1 MKNPFEFGRELNAD
15 ELVDRKEELGAVVSA
30 ITGGSKL
37 FLIGPRRYGKT
48 SILKAAGEI
57 AERDHRAVILRY
69 NVEGFPTLDLLVGRL
84 VTDAARALQGGLE
97 RTAAQV
103 KDYFSRLRP
112 EFSVNATQTEWT
124 VKVGAGL
131 AAADKD
137 QVPLLL
143 DALDGLEKL
152 AAEESGKRPLSL
164 VLDEFQRVVAEGG
177 AKAEGQIRAAVQQ
190 HRHVGYVFAG
200 SDTRMLTAMVTDH
213 SRPFYRLGSSI
224 FIGPVPREDFRQFL
238 RDKFAQGGFAITGRD
253 PEASSQEERTSPL
266 DQILDLAEE
275 VPYNVQA
282 LAHACWDLLAGAQD
296 AVGRVLSPEAVKE
309 ALDRIVRR
317 SGPFYTAQWVPLT
330 SLQKKTLLAVVE
342 EEGRQMHSRKV
353 TAAIGTN
360 PSSVQKALLKLT
372 ESNILREEATG
383 GENRYRFEDP
393 FFSHWIRLAVRG
405 SA

>member
-1 MKNPFEFGRELNAD
+1 MKNPFEFGRELSAD
-15 ELVDRKEELGAVVSA
+15 ELVDRKEELEAVVSA
-30 ITGGSKL
+30 MTGGSKL

-57 AERDHRAVILRY
+57 AERDRRAVILRY

-97 RTAAQV
+97 RTAARV

-112 EFSVNATQTEWT
+112 EFSANATQTEWT
-124 VKVGAGL
+124 VKVGAAV
-131 AAADKD
+131 AAPDKD

-152 AAEESGKRPLSL
+152 AAEESGKRPVSL

-224 FIGPVPREDFRQFL
+224 FIGPVPREDFRRFL
-238 RDKFAQGGFAITGRD
+238 SDNFTRGGFAITGRN
-253 PEASSQEERTSPL
+253 PEAGAQEDRPSPL
-266 DQILDLAEE
+266 DLILDLAEE

-282 LAHACWDLLAGAQD
+282 LAHACWNLLAGAQD
-296 AVGRVLSPEAVKE
+296 AADRVLSPEVVRE

-330 SLQKKTLLAVVE
+330 GLQKKTLLAAVE
-342 EEGRQMHSRKV
+342 EGGRQMQSRKV
-353 TAAIGTN
+353 TRAIGAN

-372 ESNILREEATG
+372 ESNILREEATE

-405 SA
+405 GA